1 MTFTHFAWRPMQQLW
16 IEKKNKTNFVRDP
29 TRAERR
35 VLEEMLIHIALK
47 EQAEEEPSAPVKYM
61 LGAGKLKEAAVWT
74 D

>member
-1 MTFTHFAWRPMQQLW
+1 MQQLW
-16 IEKKNKTNFVRDP
+16 LQKGFKTSFVRDP

-35 VLEEMLIHIALK
+35 VLEELLINIALK

-61 LGAGKLKEAAVWT
+61 LGQGALKNADTWT